1 MCQAHEPDD
10 IESEFDN
17 DNIDCE
23 FEVCESDNSNIVSL
37 CNNDDESDRIC
48 DKTDD
53 NSPPID
59 VSASI
64 VVDSTDLESSDV
76 VDKVN
81 FNDDNDLVGSSDL
94 PDIDLP
100 LSDTN
105 QGGMRSND
113 FSHSVNEP
121 TTYRTEW
128 VKSKKLDLIPTET
141 TKTKSQR
148 RIMSKEYME
157 AKRMAYDINVGN
169 NLFQTRTG
177 YNFIQQQYNNATK
190 AMSMKGLNLEKVD
203 GIRSL
208 LGVTVRGIF
217 NFAQMQAH
225 KGFKMFGDEAI
236 AAMLKELTQ
245 LDQGAFPGK
254 PVVEPIDPD
263 TLSVEE
269 KKRAL
274 GAVNIIEQKRDGRI
288 KARTCAN
295 GSKQRMYL
303 KEDESVASPTVSLE
317 GLLAATVIG
326 AYERRKFI
334 SFDIPG
340 AFLQAELGDDK
351 MMLLKLRGEKMV
363 ELMCEVNEEH
373 RKNVRI
379 ENGQTVLYMKVIR
392 TLYGCIEAA
401 LNWYILFT
409 QTLEKIGFTL
419 NPYDKCIGNKIINGH
434 QCTIAWHVDDCIVSH
449 VEQKVL
455 DDIAKLM
462 IKEFGEMEISRG
474 EDHSFLGMNFNIK
487 DGYVEIE
494 MKKQINNLITEFEM
508 KTGERLDETVTSIA
522 NHDLFVVRP
531 IGKGEK

>member
-1 MCQAHEPDD
+1 M
-10 IESEFDN
+10 
-17 DNIDCE
+17 
-23 FEVCESDNSNIVSL
+23 

-53 NSPPID
+53 DSPPID

-81 FNDDNDLVGSSDL
+81 FNDDNDLVGSTDL

-203 GIRSL
+203 GVRSL

-236 AAMLKELTQ
+236 AAMLKDLTQ
-245 LDQGAFPGK
+245 LD
-254 PVVEPIDPD
+254 
-263 TLSVEE
+263 
-269 KKRAL
+269 
-274 GAVNIIEQKRDGRI
+274 
-288 KARTCAN
+288 
-295 GSKQRMYL
+295 
-303 KEDESVASPTVSLE
+303 
-317 GLLAATVIG
+317 
-326 AYERRKFI
+326 
-334 SFDIPG
+334 
-340 AFLQAELGDDK
+340 
-351 MMLLKLRGEKMV
+351 
-363 ELMCEVNEEH
+363 
-373 RKNVRI
+373 
-379 ENGQTVLYMKVIR
+379 
-392 TLYGCIEAA
+392 
-401 LNWYILFT
+401 
-409 QTLEKIGFTL
+409 
-419 NPYDKCIGNKIINGH
+419 
-434 QCTIAWHVDDCIVSH
+434 
-449 VEQKVL
+449 
-455 DDIAKLM
+455 
-462 IKEFGEMEISRG
+462 
-474 EDHSFLGMNFNIK
+474 
-487 DGYVEIE
+487 
-494 MKKQINNLITEFEM
+494 
-508 KTGERLDETVTSIA
+508 
-522 NHDLFVVRP
+522 
-531 IGKGEK
+531 